1 MKKTAIAPANIAFIK
16 YWGKKDEVLRLPSNG
31 SISMNLSGLTTT
43 TTVEFSKS
51 YKKDL
56 VIIDGLVKADES
68 ERVIE
73 HLDRIRNMAGISQ
86 KAKVVSLNSF
96 PKSTGLSSSASGFAA
111 LTLSAASAAGL
122 SLSERNL
129 SILARLASGSAC
141 RSIPSGFVEWLEGT
155 DNNSSYAVSLHPPN
169 FWNIVD
175 IVVIVSREKKEVP
188 TSLGQKYAST
198 SPFFSVRL
206 SRIND
211 KIKQIK
217 TFMKEKNFLR
227 FGELVEAE
235 ALEMHAIIL
244 TSQPPLIY
252 WQPETL
258 LIMKAVKN
266 WRKEGL
272 PVYFTVNTGQD
283 IHLICEK
290 EFIKRVKTK
299 LKKIKEV
306 KNIIVNYTGQG
317 AKIIGGHL
325 F

>member
-56 VIIDGLVKADES
+56 VTIDGLVKADE
-68 ERVIE
+68 EKRVIE
-73 HLDRIRNMAGISQ
+73 HLDRIRNMAGIFQ

-96 PKSTGLSSSASGFAA
+96 PASTGLSSSASGFAA

-122 SLSERNL
+122 NLSERNL

-155 DNNSSYAVSLHPPN
+155 DNNSSYAVSLHPPD

-188 TSLGQKYAST
+188 TSAGQKYAST
-198 SPFFSVRL
+198 SPFFPVRL

-211 KIKQIK
+211 KINQIK

-235 ALEMHAIIL
+235 ALEMHAIML
-244 TSQPPLIY
+244 TSQLPLIY

-258 LIMKAVKN
+258 LIMKAVQN
-266 WRKEGL
+266 WRKDGL
-272 PVYFTVNTGQD
+272 LVYFTVNTGQD

-306 KNIIVNYTGQG
+306 KNIIVNYTAEG
-317 AKIIGGHL
+317 AKNIGRHL